1 VQASSQQQVIQ
12 QQQAR
17 LADLEASARQW
28 EARCS
33 DLRDMAA
40 GHEARAREAA
50 SEVLKGNQIIE
61 RLQVRERVREEAATA
76 ATVVRQASQCQQ
88 RCSAVRPRCA
98 ACLPASSLNLLPLLF
113 GDDALPMCVP
123 GP

>member
-1 VQASSQQQVIQ
+1 MPQATSQQQVIQ

-17 LADLEASARQW
+17 LADLEASAKQW

-61 RLQVRERVREEAATA
+61 RLQVRGGWRVGGGSRLEGGRWEEAGAVPGGCAMTS
-76 ATVVRQASQCQQ
+76 TPGASCMT
-88 RCSAVRPRCA
+88 
-98 ACLPASSLNLLPLLF
+98 ASS
-113 GDDALPMCVP
+113 AQQH
-123 GP
+123 